1 MRTMTRRSARILAA
15 ALCLGLVLVQL
26 PAAHAGGPAR
36 RYFAPVE
43 TPAPAARQKNPNSRL
58 GRLARKPGIRHVL
71 HPIGTLR
78 SAAGKA
84 KVKVARAVQ
93 EIEIARL
100 ERKMAAGQV
109 AGGAEPSADEVRHHA
124 ARVKKW
130 RHGLPHDEAH
140 ALLADRVAVMS
151 HHDLTTRLSKTDLL
165 ESASALEAKAAGPDV
180 LLPVGMDRTHV
191 SRLIAMGIAAVVGRE
206 IYGAPEGMKD
216 VLENDLVEFSVIHR
230 TLEGARSGDEAAT
243 SWLTEN
249 QRQVLNDALAD
260 GDEGVARELLGKAYS
275 EGVEAV
281 LSADGT
287 YETDEIDLT
296 GGGELPLSIKAAIG
310 QRPELAGAL
319 RALEAKGLKLRV
331 RTMVKTPPGVRSA
344 ALEYGAF
351 GEETEFSPFVD
362 HVSKGLRPD
371 GRPTEM
377 GVVRAIAAGRFS
389 RRRPPTRRDLEER
402 IDLVDRAVDQVLV
415 IEAIGDGAE
424 GAVDELAAINRELDP
439 VRRVMAV
446 HRIVFDV
453 KHEAGEGA
461 RKLLPMVALLAA
473 TATGLQGAGAGEGAI
488 LVAEGGEDLVQGA
501 VEGASQDGQM
511 RTRQEVWRPSTK
523 LAALGALGLSAGLAQ
538 PIHHLAENG
547 LGYVAGPIMGVGS
560 MALSGTVFGNAVF
573 LNKKGRV
580 ARLREGKVADTVPQL
595 MFDKGFQ
602 RQLRR
607 VVRRAKTSSA
617 RRAAILDHAR
627 LALRAR
633 VGQGLIDEAEMGRT
647 MAALESAVGEA
658 ELRSM
663 VTMPGRGALWKA
675 AFSEALGTPTRM
687 ALGQGMVLTIVA
699 SSVVGAAGLL
709 SGPAWGMAVA
719 VMASAGE
726 GIWGLIRSYR
736 FERENRKSE
745 ERALRALA
753 RI

>member
-1 MRTMTRRSARILAA
+1 MLAA

-26 PAAHAGGPAR
+26 PAAATAGGPAR
-36 RYFAPVE
+36 RFFAPVE
-43 TPAPAARQKNPNSRL
+43 SATATARPKNPQSRL
-58 GRLARKPGIRHVL
+58 RRLARKPVIRHVL
-71 HPIGTLR
+71 HPIGTVR

-84 KVKVARAVQ
+84 KVELARAIQQV
-93 EIEIARL
+93 EIARL
-100 ERKMAAGQV
+100 ERKMAAGAA
-109 AGGAEPSADEVRHHA
+109 AGGAEPSLDEVRHHA

-130 RHGLPHDEAH
+130 RHAPARHDEAH

-151 HHDLTTRLSKTDLL
+151 HHDLTTRISKADLL
-165 ESASALEAKAAGPDV
+165 ESASALEAKAAAPDV

-230 TLEGARSGDEAAT
+230 TLEGAQSGDSAAT
-243 SWLTEN
+243 SWLTDN
-249 QRQVLNDALAD
+249 QRQVVSDALAD
-260 GDEGVARELLGKAYS
+260 GDEEVARQLLGKAYR

-281 LSADGT
+281 LSAGST
-287 YETDEIDLT
+287 YRSDDIDLA

-319 RALEAKGLKLRV
+319 RALQAKGLKLRV

-371 GRPTEM
+371 PRPTPM

-389 RRRPPTRRDLEER
+389 RRRPPTARDLEER
-402 IDLVDRAVDQVLV
+402 IDLIDRAVDQVLV
-415 IEAIGDGAE
+415 IEAIGPGSE
-424 GAVDELAAINRELDP
+424 GAVDELARINRELDP
-439 VRRVMAV
+439 VRRVMAL

-473 TATGLQGAGAGEGAI
+473 AATGLQAAGAGEGAI
-488 LVAEGGEDLVQGA
+488 LIAEGGEDLVQGA

-511 RTRQEVWRPSTK
+511 RTSKEVWRPGTK

-560 MALSGTVFGNAVF
+560 MALSGTVFGNAVL

-580 ARLREGKVADTVPQL
+580 ARLKAGKVADTVPQL

-607 VVRRAKTSSA
+607 VGRAGAAGAAA
-617 RRAAILDHAR
+617 RRAAILRHAR
-627 LALRAR
+627 VALRAR
-633 VGQGLIDEAEMGRT
+633 VGQNLISEGEMLRT
-647 MAALESAVGEA
+647 MEALEGVAGET
-658 ELRSM
+658 ELRAM
-663 VTMPGRGALWKA
+663 VTLPGRGALWKA
-675 AFSEALGTPTRM
+675 AFGEALGTPTRK

-699 SSVVGAAGLL
+699 SSAVGAAGLL

-736 FERENRKSE
+736 FERDNRKAE
-745 ERALRALA
+745 EKALRALA
-753 RI
+753 RL